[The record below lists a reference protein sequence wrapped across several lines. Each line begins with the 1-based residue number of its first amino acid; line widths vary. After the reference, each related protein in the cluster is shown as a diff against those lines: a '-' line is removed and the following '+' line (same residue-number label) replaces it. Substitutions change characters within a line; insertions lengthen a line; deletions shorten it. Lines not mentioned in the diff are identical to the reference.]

1 MSPLDAIDAN
11 APEDS
16 HDTNDGADD
25 VADGVGEALR
35 VARQSR
41 GLSTRALA
49 HLAGVGQSTLSNIE
63 NGRVLPS
70 VRTLFTLAEALGIG
84 PGELLPRT
92 ARDDD
97 DDEHSHPPALSDE
110 SGDPPVVVELLHAS
124 PDSVLETYRIEQRA
138 GYRDRTLYR
147 HTGEDVIHVL
157 EGRVTLVCGAARM
170 TLSAGDTVWLEGT
183 TPHSFSTP
191 RSSGVVALIITCRGA
206 SDLAA
211 RADARQRSDNQD
223 KSLQRRSAL

>member
-1 MSPLDAIDAN
+1 MN
-11 APEDS
+11 AE
-16 HDTNDGADD
+16 NAADE
-25 VADGVGEALR
+25 VAEGVGEMLR
-35 VARQSR
+35 AAREAR

-70 VRTLFTLAEALGIG
+70 VRTLYTIADALGTG

-92 ARDDD
+92 VRDDAGD
-97 DDEHSHPPALSDE
+97 RHSHPPALSDE
-110 SGDPPVVVELLHAS
+110 TGDPPVLVELLHAS

-147 HTGEDVIHVL
+147 HAGEDIVHVL
-157 EGRVTLVCGAARM
+157 EGRVTLVCGATRM
-170 TLSAGDTVWLEGT
+170 MLTAGDTVWLEGT

-191 RSSGVVALIITCRGA
+191 RSSGVVALIITCRSA
-206 SDLAA
+206 ADLA
-211 RADARQRSDNQD
+211 SPGDNQN
-223 KSLQRRSAL
+223 KSLQGRSAL